1 MQARDEVEIAAR
13 ELVERWYDCLSRMD
27 VEGYKQTLS
36 QDIIIN
42 VPGTMPISGRCYGQ
56 KQLFE
61 DVFPKVMENLVSG
74 TINLARRHRIMAVDG
89 NIVVGMMEGGGDTRD
104 GARYEQQYCHI
115 FRVEGGVVAEIWEFC
130 DTVQAEARLFGK
142 AIDAGNAPRDPL
154 RF

>member
-1 MQARDEVEIAAR
+1 MQTGNDVEAAAR
-13 ELVERWYDCLSRMD
+13 ALVERWYDCLSRMD

-36 QDIIIN
+36 EDVIIN
-42 VPGTMPISGRCYGQ
+42 VPGTTPISGRCYGQ

-61 DVFPKVMENLVSG
+61 EIFPQVMGNLVPG

-89 NIVVGMMEGGGDTRD
+89 NIVVGMMEGGGDTQD
-104 GARYEQQYCHI
+104 GGRYEQQYCHI
-115 FRVEGGVVAEIWEFC
+115 FRVEDGVVAEIWEFC

-142 AIDAGNAPRDPL
+142 KIDAGERPRDPL

>member
-1 MQARDEVEIAAR
+1 MQSQDEQKNASRA
-13 ELVERWYDCLSRMD
+13 LVERWYDCLSRMD
-27 VEGYKQTLS
+27 VEAYKQTLS
-36 QDIIIN
+36 EDIIIN
-42 VPGTMPISGRCYGQ
+42 VLGRTPISGRCCGQ

-61 DVFPKVMENLVSG
+61 EVLPEVMRNLVPG

-89 NIVVGMMEGGGDTRD
+89 DIVVGMMEGGGDTRD

-115 FRVEGGVVAEIWEFC
+115 FRVESGVIAEIWEFF

-142 AIDAGNAPRDPL
+142 TIDAGQKPRDPL

>member
-1 MQARDEVEIAAR
+1 MQNNAGQEKTARAI
-13 ELVERWYDCLSRMD
+13 VERWYDCLSRMD
-27 VEGYKQTLS
+27 VEAYKQTLS

-42 VPGTMPISGRCYGQ
+42 VLGRTPISGRCHGQ

-61 DVFPKVMENLVSG
+61 EVLPQVMRNLAPG
-74 TINLARRHRIMAVDG
+74 TINLAQRYRIMAVDG
-89 NIVVGMMEGGGDTRD
+89 DIVVGMMEGGGETKD

-115 FRVEGGVVAEIWEFC
+115 FRIEDGVIAEIWEFF

-142 AIDAGNAPRDPL
+142 GIDAGERPRDPL